1 MPYKTESHPETNT
14 RLNVKTQPTDE
25 LQKSSKKPWVAKVIT
40 LYPDMFPGTLS
51 YSVLGRALKESIWS
65 LEVINLRDFGV
76 GKHKD
81 VDDTPSG
88 GGPGM
93 ILRPDVVDSAIVKA
107 TDNIDLIKEN
117 WPILNLTPKGE
128 PLTQAVS
135 RELVNMDGVII
146 LCGRFEGIDQRVI
159 DKWKMREISLGDFII
174 TGGEIAAQVVI
185 DSVVRNIPNVLG
197 NSRSTLTESF
207 NDNLLEHPQF
217 TKPSNWNGQVV
228 PEVLLSGNHQKIKD
242 WKVQQSLET
251 TQKHRPDLLTNLK
264 IKKFY

>member
-1 MPYKTESHPETNT
+1 MPYKTESHAKNNG
-14 RLNVKTQPTDE
+14 RLNLKTQPKDKP
-25 LQKSSKKPWVAKVIT
+25 QKSSKKPWVAKVIT

-65 LEVINLRDFGV
+65 LEVINLRDFGI

-107 TDNIDLIKEN
+107 TNNIDLTKEN

-128 PLTQAVS
+128 PLTQAIS
-135 RELVNMDGVII
+135 RELVDMDGVII

-197 NSRSTLTESF
+197 NSLSTQTESF
-207 NDNLLEHPQF
+207 DDNLLEHPQY

-242 WKVQQSLET
+242 WKIRQSLET
-251 TQKHRPDLLTNLK
+251 TQNRRPDLLTNS
-264 IKKFY
+264 KK